1 VQLDPFI
8 VVIAAIFGGTLLGV
22 VGALLAIPSAA
33 AIQIAVR
40 EYLDYRRTYADAG
53 PG

>member
-1 VQLDPFI
+1 MVQPELDPFI
-8 VVIAAIFGGTLLGV
+8 VVIAAIFGGTLQGV
-22 VGALLAIPSAA
+22 IGALLAIPSAA

-40 EYLDYRRTYADAG
+40 EYVQYRREYG